1 MREMKVKEVKEVKVK
16 EKDPAINALA
26 QIIRKQ
32 LRRKNVNE
40 YVFRVINVG
49 GVMVVPVIYK
59 NPKLVNIESQ
69 NIMVKRKYKSKTI
82 DESLSLCHESYT
94 TIEQAILIVKK
105 IHETYKLNI
114 RSGDIQSP
122 SQYTESVLS
131 ESVLPYNND
140 EICSIC
146 LECTTD
152 VTECNHGICLP
163 CRDKCIISK
172 NAKCPICRVS
182 LVGYYKTL
190 TNYYS
195 NMDFPIVSEAYLTSL
210 ELHN

>member
-82 DESLSLCHESYT
+82 D
-94 TIEQAILIVKK
+94 
-105 IHETYKLNI
+105 
-114 RSGDIQSP
+114 
-122 SQYTESVLS
+122 
-131 ESVLPYNND
+131 
-140 EICSIC
+140 
-146 LECTTD
+146 
-152 VTECNHGICLP
+152 
-163 CRDKCIISK
+163 
-172 NAKCPICRVS
+172 
-182 LVGYYKTL
+182 
-190 TNYYS
+190 
-195 NMDFPIVSEAYLTSL
+195 
-210 ELHN
+210 